1 MLRHFCKN
9 YTHSHNLQPIE
20 IERTL
25 ILFLFLL
32 AKIFLSFLCLYVRRA
47 YILWWWWEC
56 QGEPCIIITIIVIM
70 PVEKRLYALREVHLL
85 LSSYMHIHTY
95 FLLIYPS
102 ILYYLPAPAYTVYFK
117 NLLTLYLCVKKFG
130 WIRHLLMNI
139 VYQSRYIFI

>member
-32 AKIFLSFLCLYVRRA
+32 AKIFQSFLCLYVRRA

-56 QGEPCIIITIIVIM
+56 QGEPCIIITIIIIM

-95 FLLIYPS
+95 FLLIISIYS
-102 ILYYLPAPAYTVYFK
+102 ILSTRPCLYRIFQKPLDFISFYVK
-117 NLLTLYLCVKKFG
+117 NLDELGICWWT
-130 WIRHLLMNI
+130 
-139 VYQSRYIFI
+139 